1 MTTATT
7 PKQPSA
13 AVFDVNEQSFE
24 REVIQRSREV
34 PVVVDLWAPW
44 CGPCRTLGPLLER
57 LAHEAKGAWVL
68 AKLNVDEN
76 PRLAAMFKAQSIPAV
91 KAIVNGKIAAEFVGA
106 QPEPQVRAWLKR
118 FAPEPAEPEPG
129 LLETARAL
137 EASDPREAAARYRL
151 LLGEEPDNAEAL
163 FNLGRLLLAQG
174 ELEGLHTLQQVP
186 VGPFY
191 TRAQAM
197 LPLAE
202 FFSLAHSG
210 DEARLAAAVAQAP
223 SDLEGRYQLAA
234 HLARRQAHSEAL
246 DQLLAIVARDRT
258 FRDDGARKTML
269 GLLEA
274 LGEANP
280 LVAPYRRKLANTL
293 F

>member
-1 MTTATT
+1 MTTVTA
-7 PKQPSA
+7 KQPSA
-13 AVFDVNEQSFE
+13 AVFEVNEQSFE
-24 REVIQRSREV
+24 RAVMERSRQV
-34 PVVVDLWAPW
+34 PVVIDLWAPW

-57 LAHEAKGAWVL
+57 LANESNGAWVL

-106 QPEPQVRAWLKR
+106 LPEPQVRAWLQR
-118 FAPEPAEPEPG
+118 FVPEQVEPELG

-174 ELEGLHTLQQVP
+174 ELEGTDTLQQVP

-191 TRAQAM
+191 ARAQAL

-202 FFSLAHSG
+202 FFGLAHTD

-223 SDLEGRYQLAA
+223 SDLEGRYHLAA
-234 HLARRQAHSEAL
+234 HLAGHQAHAEAL
-246 DQLLAIVARDRT
+246 DQLLAIVARDRS
-258 FRDDGARKTML
+258 FREDGPRIVML

-280 LVAPYRRKLANTL
+280 LVATYRRKLANTL